1 MTHNRCVIVVAGG
14 AGLRMGK
21 ETPKQFLPLFGK
33 PILMHTLL
41 QFYHCDPDFNIILV
55 LPDAQRPEWER
66 LCKGH
71 SFSVPHRVVSGGAE
85 RFHSVKAGL
94 DLVPENALVAIHD
107 GVRPFVRKDVILRTF
122 EEAEKYG
129 GAIPVLPLAES
140 IRKVDGGDSLAVKRS
155 EYRSVQTPQ
164 TFRSSELKRAYLQ
177 AFQPDFTD
185 DASVY
190 ERSGYSVRCVEGNTE
205 NIKITTPT
213 DLVIAEVLHQLLHP

>member
-1 MTHNRCVIVVAGG
+1 MAFDRYVIVVAGG

-33 PILMHTLL
+33 PILMHTLE
-41 QFYHCDPDFNIILV
+41 QFYHCDSDFNIILV

-66 LCKGH
+66 LCKWH

-107 GVRPFVRKDVILRTF
+107 GVRPFVREEVILSAF
-122 EEAEKYG
+122 EEAEKHG
-129 GAIPVLPLAES
+129 GAIPVLPIAES
-140 IRKVDGGDSLAVKRS
+140 IRKVEGEKSIALNRN
-155 EYRSVQTPQ
+155 EYRSAQTPQ
-164 TFRSSELKRAYLQ
+164 VFRSSELKHAYLQ
-177 AFQPDFTD
+177 NFHPGFTD

-190 ERSGYSVRCVEGNTE
+190 ESDGFSVRCVEGNTE

-213 DLVIAEVLHQLLHP
+213 DLAIAEVLHQLLHP